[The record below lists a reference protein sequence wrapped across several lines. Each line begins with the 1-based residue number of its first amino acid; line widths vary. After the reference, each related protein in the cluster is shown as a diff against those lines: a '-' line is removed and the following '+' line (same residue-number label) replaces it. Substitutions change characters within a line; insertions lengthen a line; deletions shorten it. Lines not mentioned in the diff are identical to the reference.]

1 MRIKLISAAICLSLA
16 LGFVSQ
22 THANQAIGINMEDL
36 MKANV
41 VFTGVCTSA
50 EASVMGRPGKSG
62 GILVTRYT
70 FDVSDVLKGDVPKTF
85 SFMQWGATRED
96 AARLGKAFVYG
107 PPLFRVGNEYTVFLT
122 SESRIGLRAPMG
134 LGQGK
139 FLVIRDSQGKAM
151 VVNEFGNRSL
161 FRNLP
166 QTKAMTKALTA
177 GGIEVGITA
186 PAGPMDYD
194 NFKAV
199 VEGLNKKE

>member
-1 MRIKLISAAICLSLA
+1 MRMRLIFAAMCLSLS
-16 LGFVSQ
+16 LGLVFSA
-22 THANQAIGINMEDL
+22 HANQAVGINMEDL

-41 VFTGVCTSA
+41 AFTGVCTQA
-50 EASVMGRPGKSG
+50 EASVMGRQGKPG

-70 FDVSDVLKGDVPKTF
+70 FEVSDVLKGDVSKTF
-85 SFMQWGATRED
+85 SFTQWGATRKD

-107 PPLFRVGNEYTVFLT
+107 PPLFRVGSEYTVFLT
-122 SESRIGLRAPMG
+122 SESRLGLRAPVG

-139 FLVIRDSQGKAM
+139 FLVIRDPQGKAM
-151 VVNEFGNRSL
+151 VVNEFGNRAL

-177 GGIEVGITA
+177 GGIEAGVTA

-199 VEGLNKKE
+199 VEGLNNKE